1 MTAREAG
8 TDQVSGA
15 EKRWG
20 GRMTGQGENQNE
32 SRRRTRIVDIAAV
45 AGYSASAVSRVL
57 IGKGEVSEE
66 TRRRILAVA
75 TELGYDRDS
84 ERRGRPRPPGQLINL
99 TLAYLDTAWAADAI
113 AGAWKTADA
122 LGFDILLTSE
132 HDSPDRD
139 WVQRAQFRGVAG
151 AIVGLI
157 RPTSE
162 ERDRLAR
169 AGIPIV
175 MLDPRADGPQGVA
188 SIGTS
193 DRQGGIDAG
202 MHLVATGATRFV
214 GVVGTPQYRF
224 GRARMQ
230 GFAEAVE
237 RARPDAPVE
246 IVRTD
251 WSPTAAADSLVPV
264 LKGAKGRIGL
274 FAVNDAMA
282 TGAYAAAAHVGIS
295 IPDELSVVGFDDEPT
310 SRFLTPPLTTVEL
323 PLREAAATAVRL
335 IVAASTGTPIPG
347 QRIEIPSR
355 LIVRGSTGHRT
366 P

>member
-1 MTAREAG
+1 
-8 TDQVSGA
+8 
-15 EKRWG
+15 
-20 GRMTGQGENQNE
+20 
-32 SRRRTRIVDIAAV
+32 VDIAAA
-45 AGYSASAVSRVL
+45 AGFSPSAVSRVL
-57 IGKGEVSEE
+57 IGKGEVSEA

-84 ERRGRPRPPGQLINL
+84 DRRGRPRPPGQLINL
-99 TLAYLDTAWAADAI
+99 TLAFLDTAWAAEAI

-175 MLDPRADGPQGVA
+175 MLDPRSDGPEGVA

-193 DRQGGIDAG
+193 DRQGGLDAG
-202 MHLVATGATRFV
+202 AHLVATGATRFV
-214 GVVGTPQYRF
+214 GVVGTPHYRF
-224 GRARMQ
+224 GRARME
-230 GFAEAVE
+230 GFAEAVS
-237 RARPDAPVE
+237 AAVPDARID
-246 IVRTD
+246 IVSTE
-251 WSPTAAADSLVPV
+251 WSAKAAADSLVPV
-264 LKGAKGRIGL
+264 LRGAKEQIGL
-274 FAVNDAMA
+274 FAVNDDMA
-282 TGAYAAAAHVGIS
+282 TGAYAAAAYVGLS
-295 IPDELSVVGFDDEPT
+295 IPDDVGVVGFDDEPT

-323 PLREAAATAVRL
+323 PLREAAAAAVRL
-335 IVAASTGTPIPG
+335 IVGASTGTPIPG
-347 QRIEIPSR
+347 ERIEIPSR
-355 LIVRGSTGHRT
+355 LIVRGSTRHPRLDNART
-366 P
+366 HESDRALAVEPDVQPLMPDPTDDRTK